1 MHQNDRTSLDLALEF
16 RLTNFLQKNFGLQ
29 QFRKGQLAILES
41 IIHRRD
47 ALAVMPT
54 GGGKSLC
61 YQLPSLFL
69 EGLVVVVSP
78 LIALM
83 KDQVRGLQNLNMRAG
98 AFYSGQTLDE
108 KREIFEEMKKG
119 GPFVLYLSPE
129 RVQNPGFQEWVKK
142 QNVVLFAIDEAHCV
156 SQWGPDFR
164 EDYHKLQILRELC
177 PNVPIL
183 ALTATA
189 TPPVLKDM
197 VAQLLLKKPDRHVH
211 GFYRPNLFYQVEI
224 CPSDEMKYKILC
236 QALRDVPEGRVLI
249 YCGTRKLCQELTRSL
264 KKEFKGVGYYHAGLD
279 MEKRQE
285 IQAKLEGGKLRILAA
300 TNAFGMGIDY
310 PNVRLVVHYQMP
322 ANIESFYQE
331 MGRAGRDGQPSRCLL
346 LYSKKDKGLQ
356 SYFIT
361 QSTASDFV
369 IQRRWES
376 LNAMIQFAEGGECRH
391 AGILTY
397 FKDSERIESC
407 GHCDSCMPDSDM
419 VVTVK
424 SDAPRVKAVTKKTK
438 KKSSKMIEGLDEQ
451 SEVRLLLLKDWRRQY
466 AREKDIPAFI
476 VFSDRTLHELATKN
490 PTSLLELYEIYGF
503 GPAKVEL
510 FGRDVLG
517 ELGHRQ
523 YGAAGAASDGCP

>member
-1 MHQNDRTSLDLALEF
+1 MHQNARTSLDLALEL
-16 RLTNFLQKNFGLQ
+16 RLTNFLQKNFGLIA
-29 QFRKGQLAILES
+29 FRKGQLSILES
-41 IIHRRD
+41 ILHRRD

-98 AFYSGQTLDE
+98 AFYSGQTLEE
-108 KREIFEEMKKG
+108 KRLIFDEMKKG

-129 RVQNPGFQEWVKK
+129 RVQNLGFQEWIKK

-164 EDYHKLQILRELC
+164 EDYHRLQILRELC
-177 PNVPIL
+177 PDVPIL

-189 TPPVLKDM
+189 TPTVLKDM
-197 VAQLLLKKPDRHVH
+197 ITQLRLKRPDRHVH

-224 CPSDEMKYKILC
+224 CSNDEMKYKLLC
-236 QALRDVPEGRVLI
+236 QALRDVPDGRVLI
-249 YCGTRKLCQELTRSL
+249 YCGTRQLCEDLTKTL
-264 KKEFKGVGYYHAGLD
+264 KKEFKEVGYYHAGLD
-279 MEKRQE
+279 TEKRQT
-285 IQAKLEGGKLRILAA
+285 IQAKLETGKLRILAA

-310 PNVRLVVHYQMP
+310 PDVRLVVHYQMP
-322 ANIESFYQE
+322 ANVESFYQE
-331 MGRAGRDGQPSRCLL
+331 MGRAGRDGKPARCLL

-356 SYFIT
+356 SYFIQ

-369 IQRRWES
+369 IQRRWDS
-376 LNAMIQFAEGGECRH
+376 LNAMIQFCEGGECRH

-397 FKDSERIESC
+397 FKDSERIENC
-407 GHCDSCMPDSDM
+407 GHCDSCAPDSPM
-419 VVTVK
+419 VVT
-424 SDAPRVKAVTKKTK
+424 AEEHTPITKAQTKKRK
-438 KKSSKMIEGLDEQ
+438 KKSSTSDGQLDSQ

-490 PTSLLELYEIYGF
+490 PTNLHELYDIYGF

-510 FGRDVLG
+510 FGRDVLS

-523 YGAAGAASDGCP
+523 